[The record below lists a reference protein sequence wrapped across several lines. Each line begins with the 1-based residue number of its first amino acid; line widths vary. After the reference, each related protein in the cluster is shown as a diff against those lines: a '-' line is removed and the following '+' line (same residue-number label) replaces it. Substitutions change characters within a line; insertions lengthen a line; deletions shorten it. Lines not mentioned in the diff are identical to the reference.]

1 MRQRIERIPHSR
13 AIASTG
19 AVRDCFDH
27 MRGEIGMSTRKLDT
41 VSSGASTWN
50 WLLPPS
56 ERARVCVVIDPSLG
70 AAAVSATVACFTA
83 MPEVALLQIDDP
95 VDAHRAWSASLMP
108 GGVPEAAKTSTDCGL
123 RRLPRGVP
131 LLVWSTRPQDLDW
144 LGGIE
149 GNRVRA
155 LVTFEDDEVEMQVS
169 RLLTLVLK
177 ALKHAIAENML
188 IY

>member
-1 MRQRIERIPHSR
+1 
-13 AIASTG
+13 
-19 AVRDCFDH
+19 
-27 MRGEIGMSTRKLDT
+27 MSARKLDT
-41 VSSGASTWN
+41 VSSVASTWN

-70 AAAVSATVACFTA
+70 VAAVSAIVASFTA

-108 GGVPEAAKTSTDCGL
+108 GNGPDAAKTSAECRSG
-123 RRLPRGVP
+123 RLPRGVP

-144 LGGIE
+144 VGGIE
-149 GNRVRA
+149 GNRVSA
-155 LVTFEDDEVEMQVS
+155 LVTFDGDDVEIQVS

-177 ALKHAIAENML
+177 ELKHAIAENML

>member
-1 MRQRIERIPHSR
+1 
-13 AIASTG
+13 
-19 AVRDCFDH
+19 
-27 MRGEIGMSTRKLDT
+27 MSATKLDT
-41 VSSGASTWN
+41 VSSGASTCN

-56 ERARVCVVIDPSLG
+56 ERARVCVVIDRSPG
-70 AAAVSATVACFTA
+70 AAAISATVACFTA

-95 VDAHRAWSASLMP
+95 VDAHRAWRESLMP
-108 GGVPEAAKTSTDCGL
+108 GNGSNAAKTGADCQL
-123 RRLPRGVP
+123 SRLPRGVP

-149 GNRVRA
+149 GNKVGA
-155 LVTFEDDEVEMQVS
+155 LVTFEGDEAEMQVS

-177 ALKHAIAENML
+177 ALKHAIAENLL

>member
-1 MRQRIERIPHSR
+1 M
-13 AIASTG
+13 
-19 AVRDCFDH
+19 
-27 MRGEIGMSTRKLDT
+27 
-41 VSSGASTWN
+41 
-50 WLLPPS
+50 
-56 ERARVCVVIDPSLG
+56 CVVIDPSLG
-70 AAAVSATVACFTA
+70 AAVVSATVACFTA

-108 GGVPEAAKTSTDCGL
+108 GGVPEAATISTDCGL

-131 LLVWSTRPQDLDW
+131 LLVWSTHPQDLDW

-177 ALKHAIAENML
+177 ALKHEIAENML

>member
-1 MRQRIERIPHSR
+1 
-13 AIASTG
+13 
-19 AVRDCFDH
+19 
-27 MRGEIGMSTRKLDT
+27 
-41 VSSGASTWN
+41 
-50 WLLPPS
+50 
-56 ERARVCVVIDPSLG
+56 
-70 AAAVSATVACFTA
+70 
-83 MPEVALLQIDDP
+83 
-95 VDAHRAWSASLMP
+95 MP

-144 LGGIE
+144 FGGIE

>member
-1 MRQRIERIPHSR
+1 
-13 AIASTG
+13 
-19 AVRDCFDH
+19 
-27 MRGEIGMSTRKLDT
+27 MSTRKLDT

-56 ERARVCVVIDPSLG
+56 ERARVCVVVDRSPG
-70 AAAVSATVACFTA
+70 AAAVSETVARFTA

-95 VDAHRAWSASLMP
+95 VDAHRAWSESLTQGNDP
-108 GGVPEAAKTSTDCGL
+108 DAAKTSADCRL
-123 RRLPRGVP
+123 SRLPRGVP

-144 LGGIE
+144 LGSIG
-149 GNRVRA
+149 GNRVSA
-155 LVTFEDDEVEMQVS
+155 LVTFEGDDVEMQAS

-177 ALKHAIAENML
+177 ALKHAIAENLL

>member
-1 MRQRIERIPHSR
+1 
-13 AIASTG
+13 
-19 AVRDCFDH
+19 
-27 MRGEIGMSTRKLDT
+27 MSARKLDT
-41 VSSGASTWN
+41 ISSDASTWN

-56 ERARVCVVIDPSLG
+56 ERARVCVVIDPSPG
-70 AAAVSATVACFTA
+70 AAAVSAAVACFSA

-95 VDAHRAWSASLMP
+95 VDAHRAWSESLMSGDGP
-108 GGVPEAAKTSTDCGL
+108 NAANTRADC
-123 RRLPRGVP
+123 RSSRLPRGVP

-155 LVTFEDDEVEMQVS
+155 LVTFEGDEVDMQVS

-177 ALKHAIAENML
+177 ELKHAIAENML
-188 IY
+188 IF